1 MSTLFSEFS
10 VCSCAVCS
18 HQIEDCMRVGLLC
31 SASTQWL
38 SGEIHPIQYD
48 LDCKTFHKCM
58 CHVPCHIDAV
68 QKVYLF
74 GGERISVLLTAVRV
88 DQCFVADSVH
98 FMPTQVYCQLYTRAP
113 PSQPHQVW
121 EAD

>member
-1 MSTLFSEFS
+1 
-10 VCSCAVCS
+10 
-18 HQIEDCMRVGLLC
+18 
-31 SASTQWL
+31 
-38 SGEIHPIQYD
+38 
-48 LDCKTFHKCM
+48 M